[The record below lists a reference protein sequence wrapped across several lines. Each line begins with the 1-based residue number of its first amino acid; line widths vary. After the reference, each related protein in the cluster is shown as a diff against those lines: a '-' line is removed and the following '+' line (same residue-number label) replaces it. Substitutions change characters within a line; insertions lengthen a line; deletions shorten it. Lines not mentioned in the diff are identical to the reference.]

1 MALITDGHIINGA
14 TEAAN
19 AKNSAMSQTIKQ
31 SLIDSF
37 PRHYNGASV
46 DYIKPVWIA
55 GRPD

>member
-1 MALITDGHIINGA
+1 MALGA

-37 PRHYNGASV
+37 PPHYNGASV
-46 DYIKPVWIA
+46 DYSRPVWMA
-55 GRPD
+55 RKPD